1 MEIESMEKS
10 PHRDNKNQPNDD
22 ADQELEY
29 PKGLKLVL
37 IFTALCLTNFL
48 VALDQ
53 TIIATAIPTITSQFH
68 SIEDIGWYGSAYLL
82 TTCSFQL
89 FFGKLYTLLSIKWT
103 FVAAVLIFEVGSAIC
118 GTSPNSI
125 ALIVGRAIAG
135 IGGSGVFSGALIIIA
150 KSVPL
155 AKRPAFTGILG
166 AVWGVASVVGPLLG
180 GAFTTG
186 GWAFVIQQFDPIGT
200 VLFVAS
206 ILCLLIALQWGGSK
220 YPWSDGRV
228 IALLTVFGISSIA
241 WAFTQWK
248 MGENATVPLRIARQ
262 RSVAFS
268 TFYIFT
274 ASAAFV
280 IPIYYLPIWFQGIKG
295 DSASQSGIHNLPL
308 LLSVVVFAIAGGIGV
323 TIVGYYTPFMVIGA
337 IVMAIGAGLLLLFR
351 VNIPISMWLGFQ
363 IVFGAGA
370 GLGLE
375 LPNIAVQTVLPEKD
389 VAIGT
394 SLVVL
399 ARSLG
404 GAIFISAAQNVF
416 NEHII
421 SGMRGRVPEID
432 YSVVLNSGAT
442 ELQKTIKDVAPGQA
456 NILSRV
462 LNVYNDAIVQTCI
475 VALALACVSILGAVG
490 VEWRTVK
497 KKSKTPKF
505 DNIG

>member
-1 MEIESMEKS
+1 M
-10 PHRDNKNQPNDD
+10 
-22 ADQELEY
+22 
-29 PKGLKLVL
+29 
-37 IFTALCLTNFL
+37 
-48 VALDQ
+48 
-53 TIIATAIPTITSQFH
+53 
-68 SIEDIGWYGSAYLL
+68 
-82 TTCSFQL
+82 
-89 FFGKLYTLLSIKWT
+89 
-103 FVAAVLIFEVGSAIC
+103 
-118 GTSPNSI
+118 
-125 ALIVGRAIAG
+125 
-135 IGGSGVFSGALIIIA
+135 
-150 KSVPL
+150 
-155 AKRPAFTGILG
+155 
-166 AVWGVASVVGPLLG
+166 
-180 GAFTTG
+180 
-186 GWAFVIQQFDPIGT
+186 
-200 VLFVAS
+200 
-206 ILCLLIALQWGGSK
+206 
-220 YPWSDGRV
+220 
-228 IALLTVFGISSIA
+228 
-241 WAFTQWK
+241 
-248 MGENATVPLRIARQ
+248 LR
-262 RSVAFS
+262 
-268 TFYIFT
+268 
-274 ASAAFV
+274 
-280 IPIYYLPIWFQGIKG
+280 
-295 DSASQSGIHNLPL
+295 
-308 LLSVVVFAIAGGIGV
+308 
-323 TIVGYYTPFMVIGA
+323 
-337 IVMAIGAGLLLLFR
+337 
-351 VNIPISMWLGFQ
+351 LGFQ

-375 LPNIAVQTVLPEKD
+375 LPNIAVQTVLPKKD